1 MFEGLSRIRQFAGAL
16 HAKADAWSGHAF
28 GWPAEYNPER
38 PEPPLDS
45 KMTFTP
51 ADFCIGESG
60 IWFFSLMREHGSDT
74 EPVEFLDDDSIV
86 RVLAEPRTSYDVLE
100 SSDEVVTYIQE
111 ALNHHVTGN

>member
-1 MFEGLSRIRQFAGAL
+1 MIPDLRDARGFAGKL
-16 HAKADAWSGHAF
+16 HAEGKAWTGESF

-60 IWFFSLMREHGSDT
+60 IWFFSLMWEHGKDV
-74 EPVEFLDDDSIV
+74 EPVEFLDDENVV
-86 RVLAEPRTSYDVLE
+86 RVLAEPRPPYEVAEFTDE
-100 SSDEVVTYIQE
+100 WSS
-111 ALNHHVTGN
+111 